1 MRPNNASNAC
11 NSPRKG
17 HLAAADWADDA
28 CAGAP
33 VENRDQPEAKSPQ
46 SFELTRAIER
56 LKSLR
61 DGERGFTDVVS
72 LGVEA
77 IPALCNILFQREPSG
92 LHVVRCRAADA
103 LATLKAYDVL
113 AEFLQLEREI
123 SDPIE
128 RLGEDAVINSAA
140 RGLARAGD
148 ELAFRLLSRLASHR
162 LLNGVVAALGSF
174 KRAETIPLLV
184 KALAEDDARLT
195 AEAAIRSIGAAA
207 RPALIEAA
215 TTPDDR
221 DRESES
227 SLRKRRSAIALLTDL
242 RASRKEWPALR
253 PLMLDQDVQVAILAC
268 RLGLAAG
275 ESVERSYAVSRLAG
289 LRAGAHWL
297 ERLQIDQ
304 YLSEFGRR
312 RA

>member
-1 MRPNNASNAC
+1 MRPSNAPTAC
-11 NSPRKG
+11 NIPSKG
-17 HLAAADWADDA
+17 HLATADWADDA
-28 CAGAP
+28 CAA
-33 VENRDQPEAKSPQ
+33 VHVKKRPEIKSPR
-46 SFELTRAIER
+46 SFELIRAIER
-56 LKSLR
+56 LKSLH
-61 DGERGFTDVVS
+61 DGERGFAEVVS

-77 IPALCNILFQREPSG
+77 IPALRDILFRREPSG

-103 LATLKAYDVL
+103 LAALKAHDVL

-148 ELAFRLLSRLASHR
+148 ERAFRLLSGLARHR

-174 KRAETIPLLV
+174 RRAETIPLLV
-184 KALAEDDARLT
+184 KALAEDHVRLT

-215 TTPDDR
+215 ATPDDR

-227 SLRKRRSAIALLTDL
+227 SLRKRRSAIALLVDL

-253 PLMLDQDVQVAILAC
+253 PLMLDKDVQVAILAC

-275 ESVERSYAVSRLAG
+275 EPVERSYAISRLGA
-289 LRAGAHWL
+289 LRSGAHWL

-304 YLSEFGRR
+304 YLANFGRR
-312 RA
+312 HGS